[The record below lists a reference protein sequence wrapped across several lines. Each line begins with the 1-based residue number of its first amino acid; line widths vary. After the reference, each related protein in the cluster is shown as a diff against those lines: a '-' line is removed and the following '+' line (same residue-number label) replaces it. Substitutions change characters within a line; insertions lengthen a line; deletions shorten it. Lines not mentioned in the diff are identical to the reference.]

1 MIIKNSI
8 NKFMIIRYLKNPLF
22 KNSLYILLTST
33 SSAGFGFIFWSLAAK
48 YATAENVGVAT
59 ALFSS
64 MGLIILISRIGL
76 DHSIIRF
83 IPNRN
88 KSDIF
93 STVLIISTL
102 STIIVGF
109 VYIYGI
115 NIFSPDLSFLNSGFS
130 GSFFLIV
137 LCLNSLTTMIG
148 VTFVSIRKPG
158 FQFIQSLINGSR
170 IIFIFP
176 LITFGAM
183 GIFGAVGIS
192 FLLTTLISLFLI
204 IRSNI
209 KLHFSFD
216 FNYLKDSFHFSVINY
231 LSGLF
236 ILAPNMILPVLVL
249 NILGAEKAAYY
260 FIAFSVSSL
269 LFMIP
274 TALSTSLFV
283 EGSHGVNLK
292 KAISNSLIAMY
303 AILIPSLIILSFSGN
318 LILGLIG
325 TDYSSE
331 GLNVFRIMNGASV
344 FVGINYVYYSIKRIQ
359 KDGKGILFSSGLVF
373 ILLIS
378 LAYVFGRYYGLIG
391 IGYAWL
397 LSYGIGSLYIVTRI
411 LQEKW
416 I

>member
-1 MIIKNSI
+1 
-8 NKFMIIRYLKNPLF
+8 
-22 KNSLYILLTST
+22 
-33 SSAGFGFIFWSLAAK
+33 
-48 YATAENVGVAT
+48 
-59 ALFSS
+59 
-64 MGLIILISRIGL
+64 
-76 DHSIIRF
+76 
-83 IPNRN
+83 
-88 KSDIF
+88 
-93 STVLIISTL
+93 
-102 STIIVGF
+102 
-109 VYIYGI
+109 
-115 NIFSPDLSFLNSGFS
+115 
-130 GSFFLIV
+130 
-137 LCLNSLTTMIG
+137 MIG